1 MRIRNLPLMIL
12 VLLGTLFASQGMAAP
27 TSFVTPVYFGEGTS
41 NPGVQ
46 ITLPTCAS
54 GDTVSFIMRPT
65 RVLSLERGGNTTGQG
80 YFTMVT
86 SLGAQAAGDS
96 VSVAIDAG
104 LNPITYSPGWVA
116 VDTYASWLNTVGG
129 NTTFGSS
136 VAAPVKVAIV
146 SAATIPPGVF
156 WRVRIL
162 TKSTITAGTPFRI
175 TFPRGNA
182 PK

>member
-1 MRIRNLPLMIL
+1 MKNRSIL
-12 VLLGTLFASQGMAAP
+12 LIAALGGLLFAGEALAAP
-27 TSFVTPVYFGEGTS
+27 TSFVTPTYIGEGTS

-46 ITLPTCAS
+46 ITLPLCAS

-86 SLGAQAAGDS
+86 ALGAQAAGDS

-104 LNPITYSPGWVA
+104 LNPINYSPGWVA

-146 SAATIPPGVF
+146 SAATFPPGVF

-162 TKSTITAGTPFRI
+162 TKSTIAAGTPFRI